1 MSGLGF
7 PRGGRRERL
16 RFYSD
21 QAAWDDTGR
30 FYGSDLASTSS
41 MRACSDHGRASIIT
55 GMLTVNFHPDS
66 NKPDLVAAAAE
77 YTRLWQ
83 TEGGQIVA
91 RLDGVT
97 GLTFAEEFI
106 NAIVFEG
113 VSQSHPLCLRASYPA
128 ETKKG
133 TLIHELCHRLVRGN
147 RSRLGL
153 PAYRS
158 NEQLQNHQLI
168 DLFLFDVWVDLYGE
182 EFARRQVEV
191 ESERQQFYKEAW
203 GWALSMGRGERETK
217 LRAVLSTGSPREGL

>member
-21 QAAWDDTGR
+21 LAAWDDTGR
-30 FYGSDLASTSS
+30 IYDSDLASASS
-41 MRACSDHGRASIIT
+41 KPACSDHGRASIIT

-66 NKPDLVAAAAE
+66 DNLELVAAADDYAH
-77 YTRLWQ
+77 LWQ
-83 TEGGQIVA
+83 ADGDQIVA
-91 RLDGVT
+91 RLNGAT
-97 GLTFAEEFI
+97 GPTFVEEFI

-113 VSQSHPLCLRASYPA
+113 VSQSHPLCLRASHPT
-128 ETKKG
+128 ETKKE
-133 TLIHELCHRLVRGN
+133 TLIHELCHRLIQGN

-153 PAYRS
+153 PAYRPS
-158 NEQLQNHQLI
+158 EQLQNHQLI

-191 ESERQQFYKEAW
+191 ESERQPFYKEAW
-203 GWALSMGRGERETK
+203 GWPLSMGRGERETK
-217 LRAVLSTGSPREGL
+217 LRAVLSMGSPREGL